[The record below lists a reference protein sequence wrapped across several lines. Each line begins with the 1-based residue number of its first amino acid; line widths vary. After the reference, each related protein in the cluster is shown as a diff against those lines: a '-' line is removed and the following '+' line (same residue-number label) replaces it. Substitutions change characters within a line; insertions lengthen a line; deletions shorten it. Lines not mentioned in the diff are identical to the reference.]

1 MQIIIVGGGKTGSHL
16 AARLT
21 DDGAAVTVIE
31 NRPEAAQRVRTSCP
45 VIEGSGADPRVLE
58 RAGVHMVDAVAA
70 VTGEDEVN
78 LVVSLLAKMEFSV
91 PRVVARV
98 NSPANAWMFTPA
110 NGVDVGVNQA
120 EITARFIMEGMNARD
135 VYTLMRLGRDDHRI
149 VQAMVAPGARVAG
162 RALRDIAFPAETIVV
177 GVDHEGTLAVPNGDT
192 VLAPGDEAVLFT
204 TDGSTDELRRLF
216 S

>member
-1 MQIIIVGGGKTGSHL
+1 
-16 AARLT
+16 
-21 DDGAAVTVIE
+21 
-31 NRPEAAQRVRTSCP
+31 
-45 VIEGSGADPRVLE
+45 
-58 RAGVHMVDAVAA
+58 
-70 VTGEDEVN
+70 
-78 LVVSLLAKMEFSV
+78 
-91 PRVVARV
+91 
-98 NSPANAWMFTPA
+98 MFTPA

-149 VQAMVAPGARVAG
+149 VQVTVASGARVAG

-177 GVDHEGTLAVPNGDT
+177 GIDHEGTLAVPNGDT
-192 VLAPGDEAVLFT
+192 ALAPGDEAVLFT